1 MSKEEKKPTNSQTN
15 GKSIKRKRMIF
26 GVSIPVFL
34 MGLVSLFTDISSE
47 SIQSILPLFILE
59 IGGSVLILGLISGIT
74 NAIANILKGITGWMS
89 DRINKRKPFMVAG
102 YTLSNLSKPLIGLS
116 PSWEMVLGLKATD
129 RVGKGLRTSSRDALI
144 SFYATKKG
152 KAFGLHR
159 AMDTLGAVIG
169 SLLAFLL
176 LLYAWSYSQII
187 FFSIIPGLIAIALL
201 IPIKDVSSEVL
212 DKKLGKKIRKETSG
226 KIDKN
231 FIKLIVILGVI
242 EFASLDVVFLILR
255 AKDYIPP
262 DLIYLIPVF
271 YLILNL
277 VYTIFS
283 PINGSLSDKIG
294 RKPMI
299 VIGLSILLI
308 SCVILA
314 FPIEVSLFSLVL
326 IIVIYIMHGFY
337 LASVDPISRAF
348 IADLAGEEKRGRAY
362 GYYYLSVGFIS
373 MVEALIFGYI
383 YSVFSYTWA
392 FIYISIL
399 LAVCIIIFTITDF
412 SKILKKSEA

>member
-1 MSKEEKKPTNSQTN
+1 MSKEEKKPTNSQTI
-15 GKSIKRKRMIF
+15 GKSIKRRRMIF

-47 SIQSILPLFILE
+47 SIQSILPLFIIE

-89 DRINKRKPFMVAG
+89 DKINKRKPFIVAG
-102 YTLSNLSKPLIGLS
+102 YSLSNLSKPLIGLS

-159 AMDTLGAVIG
+159 AMDTLGAVLG

-176 LLYAWSYSQII
+176 LLYAWSFSQII
-187 FFSIIPGLIAIALL
+187 FFSIIPGLIAIALIL
-201 IPIKDVSSEVL
+201 PVKDVSPEEL
-212 DKKLGKKIRKETSG
+212 DKKLGKKIRKEKSA

-242 EFASLDVVFLILR
+242 EFASLDVVFLIIR
-255 AKDYIPP
+255 ATDYIPSN
-262 DLIYLIPVF
+262 LIYLIPVF
-271 YLILNL
+271 YLILNV

-299 VIGLSILLI
+299 VIGLSILLL

-314 FPIEVSLFSLVL
+314 FPIEVSLFSIVL
-326 IIVIYIMHGFY
+326 IIVVYIMHGFY
-337 LASVDPISRAF
+337 LASVDPISRAY
-348 IADLAGEEKRGRAY
+348 IADLAGKEKRGRAY

-373 MVEALIFGYI
+373 MVEALVFGYI

-412 SKILKKSEA
+412 SKIIKKSEA

>member
-1 MSKEEKKPTNSQTN
+1 MSKEEKKPTNSQTI
-15 GKSIKRKRMIF
+15 GKSLKSQRMIF

-89 DRINKRKPFMVAG
+89 DKINKRKPFIVAG
-102 YTLSNLSKPLIGLS
+102 YSLSNLSKPLIGLS
-116 PSWEMVLGLKATD
+116 SSWEMVLGLKAVD

-144 SFYATKKG
+144 SFYAIKKG

-159 AMDTLGAVIG
+159 AMDTLGAVLG

-176 LLYAWSYSQII
+176 LLYAWSFSQII
-187 FFSIIPGLIAIALL
+187 FFSIIPGFIAIALIL
-201 IPIKDVSSEVL
+201 PVKDISPEEL
-212 DKKLGKKIRKETSG
+212 DKKLGKKIRKEKSE

-242 EFASLDVVFLILR
+242 EFASLDVVFLIIR
-255 AKDYIPP
+255 ATDYIPSN
-262 DLIYLIPVF
+262 LIYLIPVF

-277 VYTIFS
+277 VYTILS
-283 PINGSLSDKIG
+283 PISGSLSDKIG
-294 RKPMI
+294 RKPII
-299 VIGLSILLI
+299 VIGLSILLL

-314 FPIEVSLFSLVL
+314 FPIEVSLFSIVL

-337 LASVDPISRAF
+337 LAFVDPISRAY
-348 IADLAGEEKRGRAY
+348 IADLVGEEKRGRAY

-373 MVEALIFGYI
+373 MVEALVFGYI

-399 LAVCIIIFTITDF
+399 LAVCIIIFTSTDF
-412 SKILKKSEA
+412 SKIIKSEA

>member
-1 MSKEEKKPTNSQTN
+1 
-15 GKSIKRKRMIF
+15 MIF

-47 SIQSILPLFILE
+47 SIQSILPLFIIE

-89 DRINKRKPFMVAG
+89 DKINKRKPFIVAG
-102 YTLSNLSKPLIGLS
+102 YSLSNLSKPLIGLS

-159 AMDTLGAVIG
+159 AMDTLGAVLG

-176 LLYAWSYSQII
+176 LLYAWSFSQII
-187 FFSIIPGLIAIALL
+187 FFSIIPGLIAIALIL
-201 IPIKDVSSEVL
+201 PVKDVSPEEL
-212 DKKLGKKIRKETSG
+212 DKKVGKKIRKEKSE

-242 EFASLDVVFLILR
+242 EFASLDVVFLIIR
-255 AKDYIPP
+255 ATDYIPSN
-262 DLIYLIPVF
+262 LIYLIPVF
-271 YLILNL
+271 YLIMNV

-299 VIGLSILLI
+299 VIGLSILLL

-314 FPIEVSLFSLVL
+314 FPIEVSLFSIIL

-337 LASVDPISRAF
+337 LASVDPISRAY

-373 MVEALIFGYI
+373 MVEALIFGYL
-383 YSVFSYTWA
+383 YEAFSFTWA

-399 LAVCIIIFTITDF
+399 LTVCIVIFAITDF
-412 SKILKKSEA
+412 SKIMS

>member
-1 MSKEEKKPTNSQTN
+1 
-15 GKSIKRKRMIF
+15 MIF

-47 SIQSILPLFILE
+47 SIQSILPLFIFE
-59 IGGSVLILGLISGIT
+59 IGGSMLILGLISGIT

-89 DRINKRKPFMVAG
+89 DKINKRKPFIVAG
-102 YTLSNLSKPLIGLS
+102 YSLSNLSKPLIGLS

-159 AMDTLGAVIG
+159 AMDTLGAVFG

-176 LLYAWSYSQII
+176 LLYAWSFSQII
-187 FFSIIPGLIAIALL
+187 FFSIIPGLIAIALIL
-201 IPIKDVSSEVL
+201 PVKDVSPEEL
-212 DKKLGKKIRKETSG
+212 DKKLGKKIRKETSE
-226 KIDKN
+226 KIDRN

-242 EFASLDVVFLILR
+242 EFASLDVVFLIIR
-255 AKDYIPP
+255 ATDYIPSN
-262 DLIYLIPVF
+262 LIYLIPVF
-271 YLILNL
+271 YLIMNI

-299 VIGLSILLI
+299 VIGLSILLL
-308 SCVILA
+308 SCVMLA
-314 FPIEVSLFSLVL
+314 FPIEVSLFSIVL

-337 LASVDPISRAF
+337 LASVDPISRAY

-362 GYYYLSVGFIS
+362 GYYYFSVGFIS
-373 MVEALIFGYI
+373 MVEALVFGYI

-412 SKILKKSEA
+412 SKIIKKSEA

>member
-1 MSKEEKKPTNSQTN
+1 
-15 GKSIKRKRMIF
+15 MIF

-89 DRINKRKPFMVAG
+89 DKINKRKPFIVAG
-102 YTLSNLSKPLIGLS
+102 YSLSNLSKPLIGLS

-159 AMDTLGAVIG
+159 AMDTLGAVLG
-169 SLLAFLL
+169 SLLAFIL
-176 LLYAWSYSQII
+176 LLYAWSFSQII
-187 FFSIIPGLIAIALL
+187 FFSIIPGLIAIALIL
-201 IPIKDVSSEVL
+201 PVKDVSPEEL
-212 DKKLGKKIRKETSG
+212 NKKLGKKIRKEKSA

-242 EFASLDVVFLILR
+242 EFASLDVVFLIIR
-255 AKDYIPP
+255 ATDYIPSN
-262 DLIYLIPVF
+262 LIYLIPVF
-271 YLILNL
+271 YLILNV

-294 RKPMI
+294 RKPII
-299 VIGLSILLI
+299 VIGLSILLL

-314 FPIEVSLFSLVL
+314 FPIEVSLFSIVL

-337 LASVDPISRAF
+337 LASVDPISRAY

-362 GYYYLSVGFIS
+362 GYYYFSVGFIS
-373 MVEALIFGYI
+373 MVEALVFGFI

-412 SKILKKSEA
+412 SKIIKK